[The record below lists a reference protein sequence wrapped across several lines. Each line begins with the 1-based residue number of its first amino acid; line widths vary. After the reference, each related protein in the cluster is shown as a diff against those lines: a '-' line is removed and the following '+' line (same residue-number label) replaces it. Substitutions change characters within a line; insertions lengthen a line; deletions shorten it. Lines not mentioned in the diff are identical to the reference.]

1 MAIRISELYG
11 KKVIASS
18 GSVLGDVKGVVI
30 DAAGGAVAYLLLSPM
45 DNLVRSS
52 DLRGDFRKKSVSYDR
67 VTKISE
73 GIVVKSMPAA
83 VQKG

>member
-18 GSVLGDVKGVVI
+18 GSVLGDVKGVIV
-30 DAAGGAVAYLLLSPM
+30 DTAGGSVAYLLLSPM

-73 GIVVKSMPAA
+73 GIVVKSTPSAA
-83 VQKG
+83 PKE